1 MNRFEEKLYDIF
13 VRYFWRDYLIEDD
26 LIIDID

>member
-13 VRYFWRDYLIEDD
+13 VRYFWCDYLIEDD